1 MSGLV
6 QAGGSVAA
14 GVILALFGILGGV
27 SAITPSANSSEAS
40 DQVVLYDAP

>member
-14 GVILALFGILGGV
+14 GVVLALFAVLGGV
-27 SAITPSANSSEAS
+27 SAITPSANSGEAT